1 MSKDGSDIAD
11 DRSLA
16 SWQLCPAADD
26 TFSIM
31 SMSSHVAATVDGVP
45 TFIGPATR
53 ASNDSPINS
62 FGDSPAS
69 PNHEPAAGGSNQF
82 VSVCVTHVQD
92 EADLRLLS
100 SDPAAAPV
108 REYME
113 DYTPHWSEIH
123 PFRDPIEDALNAR
136 SMSGSVSVCAELG
149 VIKVEASCSSSPSHA
164 ANNAIVINALLHA
177 ERRSNDGHKGPWNP
191 EPGDPAALRIFGP
204 LAHSTH
210 DQPHEAAD
218 TSQPQAA
225 TRPIYEK
232 LELMNNG
239 TVVWTADDA
248 TLGKVNGG
256 ELTFDKVKEL
266 WQERDRVNLSQPQAA
281 VPKASSAPPSTL
293 SEQPANC
300 NAVTYVGTQSEL
312 GGYRHCTNILI
323 F

>member
-16 SWQLCPAADD
+16 SWQLCHAVDD

-31 SMSSHVAATVDGVP
+31 SSHVAATDDGVP
-45 TFIGPATR
+45 TFTGPATR

-69 PNHEPAAGGSNQF
+69 PNHEPAAGGSTPA
-82 VSVCVTHVQD
+82 SI
-92 EADLRLLS
+92 ADS
-100 SDPAAAPV
+100 AAAPV

-149 VIKVEASCSSSPSHA
+149 VIKVEASCSSSPSNA

-177 ERRSNDGHKGPWNP
+177 ERRSNEGHKGPWNP

-225 TRPIYEK
+225 TRPIYENIEM
-232 LELMNNG
+232 LNNG

-248 TLGKVNGG
+248 TLGKVNDG
-256 ELTFDKVKEL
+256 EMTLVQVREL
-266 WQERDRVNLSQPQAA
+266 WQERDRVHLHNLSQPQAA

>member
-1 MSKDGSDIAD
+1 MSKDSSDIAD

-16 SWQLCPAADD
+16 SWQLCHAADD

-31 SMSSHVAATVDGVP
+31 SSHVAATDDGVP
-45 TFIGPATR
+45 TFTGPATR

-69 PNHEPAAGGSNQF
+69 PNHEPAAGGSTPA
-82 VSVCVTHVQD
+82 SI
-92 EADLRLLS
+92 ADS
-100 SDPAAAPV
+100 AAAH
-108 REYME
+108 EE
-113 DYTPHWSEIH
+113 YTPDWSEIH
-123 PFRDPIEDALNAR
+123 PFRDPIEDAANAR

-149 VIKVEASCSSSPSHA
+149 VIKVEASCSSSPSNA

-177 ERRSNDGHKGPWNP
+177 ERRSN
-191 EPGDPAALRIFGP
+191 ERAALRIFGP
-204 LAHSTH
+204 LTHSTH

-256 ELTFDKVKEL
+256 ELTFDQVKEL